1 MAPISALPGTTES
14 PSGPWLESCSPQLNW
29 EVHTPNSKAI
39 LNGHLALSSPS
50 HPSQGLDTKEIFKF
64 PPTVEE
70 PRRLRFRL

>member
-14 PSGPWLESCSPQLNW
+14 PSGPWLEFCSPQLS
-29 EVHTPNSKAI
+29 PNSKAI

-50 HPSQGLDTKEIFKF
+50 HPSQGLDTKELFKF